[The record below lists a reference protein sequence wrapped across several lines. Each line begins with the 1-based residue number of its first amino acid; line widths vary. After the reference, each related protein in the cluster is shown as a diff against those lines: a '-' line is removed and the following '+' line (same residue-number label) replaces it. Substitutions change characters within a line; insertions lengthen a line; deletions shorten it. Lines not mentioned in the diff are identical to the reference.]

1 LTYSP
6 NYVINITL
14 TKGEIMPRRRTSL
27 KSQRA
32 SKTKHAQNLK
42 TKQQL
47 KRTIKKFQA
56 LVADKN
62 SAEAKA
68 LLKSIFS
75 QLDKASKKGVMHR
88 GTTDRKKS
96 RLSLSLAKAAGPAKA

>member
-1 LTYSP
+1 
-6 NYVINITL
+6 
-14 TKGEIMPRRRTSL
+14 MPRRRTSL

-62 SAEAKA
+62 SAEAKT

-75 QLDKASKKGVMHR
+75 QLDKASKKGRHAPR
-88 GTTDRKKS
+88 YHGQEEIAPLFKS
-96 RLSLSLAKAAGPAKA
+96 CQSRCRTR